1 MCAATSRAAQP
12 LLPAY
17 LMVGTDE
24 LKQRKAIE
32 RLDARLAAS
41 GEAEFNRDALD
52 GGSSLDA
59 NAVRSSLDTLPFGS
73 DFRLVVIRDVDKAS
87 KAVKDMLAAYLDDPA
102 PTTVLVMT
110 AAKLPRTTRL
120 YKGVAKLGDKAVI
133 DCAPKKRWEL
143 PAQVASMARA
153 HGKQMDTQAAEL
165 LVRLV
170 GESTTM
176 LDTELVK
183 LASAVGD
190 RPQISACD
198 VELNVARIAEI
209 KPWDFLEAVSKRDP
223 ALAMRMLNEM
233 PSQSVIGLFTLML
246 TRIRELIAAKA
257 LQSRGTPGLL
267 AQELGLQSWQVKNHG
282 AWARNYQMSELLGA
296 LSSAADCERALKS
309 TPDKTLAFQRWVL
322 SFCSPCSV
330 TSTSSGGQ
338 SMRSR

>member
-110 AAKLPRTTRL
+110 AAKLPKNTRL

-143 PAQVASMARA
+143 PAQVVSMARA
-153 HGKQMDTQAAEL
+153 HGKQMDMDAAEL

-183 LASAVGD
+183 LASAVGSGSRYPPMTSSSTWRASPRSSPGTFSRRSRSAT
-190 RPQISACD
+190 RPLPCACSTRCPPR
-198 VELNVARIAEI
+198 A
-209 KPWDFLEAVSKRDP
+209 S
-223 ALAMRMLNEM
+223 
-233 PSQSVIGLFTLML
+233 SVCS
-246 TRIRELIAAKA
+246 RSC
-257 LQSRGTPGLL
+257 SRGYASSSRQRRSRVGARPGCSHRSW
-267 AQELGLQSWQVKNHG
+267 GSRPWQVKNHG